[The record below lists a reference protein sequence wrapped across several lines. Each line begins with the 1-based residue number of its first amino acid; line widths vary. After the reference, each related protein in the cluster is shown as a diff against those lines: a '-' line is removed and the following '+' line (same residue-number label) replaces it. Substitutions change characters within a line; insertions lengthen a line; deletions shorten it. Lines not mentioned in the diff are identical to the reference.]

1 MVGTPIG
8 AAATA
13 RAQDRHRATV
23 ISVEAI
29 EKASCQREEVSPMD
43 EIEAKLQRLERQV
56 RRLERRVVELEKKP
70 KRLAS
75 ATSAPM

>member
-1 MVGTPIG
+1 
-8 AAATA
+8 
-13 RAQDRHRATV
+13 
-23 ISVEAI
+23 
-29 EKASCQREEVSPMD
+29 MD

-70 KRLAS
+70 RRLAS